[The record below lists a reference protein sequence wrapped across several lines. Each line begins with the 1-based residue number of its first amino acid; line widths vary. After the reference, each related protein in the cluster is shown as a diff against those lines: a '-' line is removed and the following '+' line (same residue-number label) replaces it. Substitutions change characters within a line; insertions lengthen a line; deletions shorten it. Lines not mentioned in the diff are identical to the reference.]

1 MNWTVSS
8 GVVGNVVRGVGVWYK
23 VSIRLETFHQVSAM
37 TTPATTRVGLCP
49 PLLYKLA
56 ERKTRGTNWGNK
68 IVLIRIIRFY
78 FV

>member
-49 PLLYKLA
+49 PLYA
-56 ERKTRGTNWGNK
+56 DDV
-68 IVLIRIIRFY
+68 IVFLGGEMICCFNFIISQ
-78 FV
+78 